1 LKNEDDAVLMWNDS
15 EREMSC
21 WMNTRIEKRAP
32 AEAQNGTDADK
43 VKFASSDFLLTKL
56 VI

>member
-1 LKNEDDAVLMWNDS
+1 MVLMWKDS

-21 WMNTRIEKRAP
+21 WMNTRIGKRAL

-43 VKFASSDFLLTKL
+43 VKFASFDFLLRKL